1 MSMDQIKLTPRPGRV
16 TIRTV
21 AADAG
26 VSVAAVS
33 KVLRNAYG
41 VSDALRANVVE
52 SIGRLGYRPSVAAR
66 GMRGQ
71 TYTVGIL
78 LVEIANPYLP
88 QVIDGVND
96 ILGPSNYQAMVGIGR
111 SNMPL
116 EATLIESMIDY
127 HMDGLILVA
136 PQLMGEAL
144 AKFARQIPIVALA
157 HHEPSSEDYD
167 TVNADDQMGARLA
180 TKALLQRGGKPP
192 VMITLGGSSVA
203 ESNVVRQREMGYL
216 ATMAEAGLSDVA
228 RVIYLA
234 FPEPDGGAAIRAL
247 LTAPDRP
254 TAIFCWSDIHAI
266 VVINQAK
273 KLGLSLPQDLAIIG
287 YDNSS
292 VAALPLIDLASIDQA
307 GRKQGALAA
316 QILLSRIQGRRV
328 PNHFLLEPTLVR
340 RSSV

>member
-1 MSMDQIKLTPRPGRV
+1 MSMDQIKQTSRPGRV

-41 VSDALRANVVE
+41 VSDGLRANVLE
-52 SIGRLGYRPSVAAR
+52 SIERLGYRPSVAAR

-96 ILGPSNYQAMVGIGR
+96 VLGPSNYQAMVGIGQ
-111 SNMPL
+111 SNMPI
-116 EATLIESMIDY
+116 EASLIESMIDY

-136 PQLMGEAL
+136 PQLMGEDL

-157 HHEPSSEDYD
+157 HHEPSSVDYD
-167 TVNADDQMGARLA
+167 TVNADDQAGARMA
-180 TKALLQRGGKPP
+180 TQALLDRGGKPP
-192 VMITLGGSSVA
+192 LMISLSGTSVA
-203 ESNVVRQREMGYL
+203 EANVVRQREKGYL
-216 ATMAEAGLSDVA
+216 AAMADAGLSDAA
-228 RVIYLA
+228 RIIYIS
-234 FPEPDGGAAIRAL
+234 FPDEGGQTTIHDL
-247 LTAPDRP
+247 LTGPDRP
-254 TAIFCWSDIHAI
+254 TALFCWSDIHAV
-266 VVINQAK
+266 VVINHAK
-273 KLGLSLPQDLAIIG
+273 AMGLSIPQDLAIIG

-292 VAALPLIDLASIDQA
+292 VAALPLIDLASIDQS

-328 PNHFLLEPTLVR
+328 PNHFLLEPALVR
-340 RSSV
+340 RSSI

>member
-1 MSMDQIKLTPRPGRV
+1 MSMDQIKQTPRPGRV

-41 VSDALRANVVE
+41 VSDGLRANVRE
-52 SIGRLGYRPSVAAR
+52 SIERLGYRPSVAAR

-96 ILGPSNYQAMVGIGR
+96 ILGPSNYQAMVGIGQ

-144 AKFARQIPIVALA
+144 AKYARQIPIVALA
-157 HHEPSSEDYD
+157 HHEPSSIDYD
-167 TVNADDQMGARLA
+167 TVNADDQFGARLA
-180 TKALLQRGGKPP
+180 TQALLARGGGPP
-192 VMITLGGSSVA
+192 VMISLGGTSVA
-203 ESNVVRQREMGYL
+203 DANVVRQREKGYL
-216 ATMAEAGLSDVA
+216 AAMAEAGLA
-228 RVIYLA
+228 
-234 FPEPDGGAAIRAL
+234 GAAQIIYMPFATQDDGASTRAL
-247 LTAPDRP
+247 LAGPNRP
-254 TAIFCWSDIHAI
+254 TGIFCWSDIHAVI
-266 VVINQAK
+266 VTNQAK
-273 KLGLSLPQDLAIIG
+273 AMGLRLPQDLAVVG

-292 VAALPLIDLASIDQA
+292 VAALPLIDLASIDQS

-328 PNHFLLEPTLVR
+328 PNHFMLEPTLVR
-340 RSSV
+340 RSSI